1 MPDREGNRLRIIS
14 ENRANISDDLSNSF
28 SDVRPF
34 LKHRNQEEGP
44 LSDLSNKTVLITGA
58 SSGIGEATARELA
71 AAGFNLFVGARRT
84 ARLEA
89 LAKELGD
96 SVGWCALDPAQQR
109 PRARHQ
115 ERELA

>member
-1 MPDREGNRLRIIS
+1 MS
-14 ENRANISDDLSNSF
+14 EDRANISDDLSNSF

-44 LSDLSNKTVLITGA
+44 LSDLSNQTVLITGA

-71 AAGFNLFVGARRT
+71 TAGFNLFVGARRT

-89 LAKELGD
+89 LANELGD

-115 ERELA
+115 GGELA